1 VTAWRRRPAVL
12 GGALAALL
20 WVGCAPATT
29 EKGGLVRVHAS
40 PSALD
45 AAHAPRRFA
54 VLVGISE
61 VRDPE
66 WRPLRYAAKDA
77 EDLGAA
83 LRDPRRGRFDQ
94 VRVLTRPEET
104 TTQAVLAAVDALAAL
119 ATRPDDE
126 ALLYV
131 SAHGTL
137 ARDDR
142 GELRR
147 YLVTQD
153 ARLKDPARTALAVDA
168 LEAKFDALP
177 SKRRVLVLAT
187 CHSGAGKSLLP
198 PDVAEELAG
207 IKGGFF
213 ARPVES
219 VSRASIV
226 LSASDFGETAR
237 EDSELQNDIYTHF
250 LVEGLA
256 GAADR
261 NLDGAVVATEAHDYA
276 RRRTFEYTQGRQR
289 PSAEILEVGADPVV
303 LSGTLTGGGDAEL
316 FSYAARLEGAR
327 LTVDG
332 IEKAELPGGAAV
344 PPGRHRVQVEKGT
357 QLLIAADVE
366 VGRGARLAVDSL
378 ADRPPPGTG
387 AISLGAGGFGFIDR
401 QSREQ
406 LLPATAVGAVSLR
419 LDRAL
424 GDDFSFFAD
433 VMGSGGRAQLQLGAT
448 SPVDFG
454 YRAVLAGGA
463 LTRAWRLGPVSL
475 FTGPRVAALWLGR
488 SFNLALYQGS
498 QDYLTL
504 APGWV
509 GAVSWRVLGRLEL
522 QLQLSLMATYVRVDG
537 AGSVL
542 GHAGATAG
550 AGWAF

>member
-1 VTAWRRRPAVL
+1 MTIRRRIAAA
-12 GGALAALL
+12 ALAALL
-20 WVGCAPATT
+20 CAGGCAPASA
-29 EKGGLVRVHAS
+29 EKGGLVRIRVPQA
-40 PSALD
+40 ALD
-45 AAHAPRRFA
+45 SAHAPRRFA
-54 VLVGISE
+54 VLVGIPQ

-83 LRDPRRGRFDQ
+83 LADPKRGKFDQ
-94 VRVLTRPEET
+94 VRIFTRPEQT
-104 TTQAVLAAVDALAAL
+104 TTQAVLQAVDALAAM
-119 ATRPDDE
+119 ANRPDDE
-126 ALLYV
+126 ALLYI

-168 LEAKFDALP
+168 LKARFDALP

-187 CHSGAGKSLLP
+187 CHSGNGKSLLP
-198 PDVAEELAG
+198 PEVAEELAG

-213 ARPVES
+213 TRPVEQ

-250 LVEGLA
+250 LVEGLS

-303 LSGTLTGGGDAEL
+303 LAGALSGGGDAEL

-344 PPGRHRVQVEKGT
+344 PPGHHRVQVEKGA

-366 VGRGARLAVDSL
+366 VGRGARLSLDSL
-378 ADRPPPGTG
+378 AERPPPASG
-387 AISLGAGGFGFIDR
+387 AIALGGGAFGFIDR

-406 LLPATAVGAVSLR
+406 LLPASGAGAVSLR
-419 LDRAL
+419 LDRVL
-424 GDDFSFFAD
+424 GDDFSLFAD
-433 VMGSGGRAQLQLGAT
+433 VMGAGGRAQLQLGG

-463 LTRAWRLGPVSL
+463 LARAWRLGSISL
-475 FTGPRVAALWLGR
+475 FTGPRMAALWLGR

-509 GAVSWRVLGRLEL
+509 GAASWRVWGRLEL